1 MSDLFDLSVFVDK
14 GMKVNSLTEDNVQSH
29 QRTIEVFNVF
39 VQNDIATDQ
48 ILSSFTLTELE
59 WVYDLISY
67 WPSMEIEL
75 VPEDLDHYG
84 VQREQICH
92 LVQSFSELK
101 SQKRREVFI

>member
-14 GMKVNSLTEDNVQSH
+14 AMKVNSLTEDNVHSH